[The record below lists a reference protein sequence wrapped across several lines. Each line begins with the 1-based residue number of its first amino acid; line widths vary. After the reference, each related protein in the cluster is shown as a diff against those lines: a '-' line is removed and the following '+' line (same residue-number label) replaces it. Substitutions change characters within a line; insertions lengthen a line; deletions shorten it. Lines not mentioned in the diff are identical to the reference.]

1 MIFYALQG
9 TNIPETKPSLSAWFQ
24 IGVLM
29 KQTKVI
35 VLFELDFNRQ
45 IKVREERLRHGP
57 SADYDLKRLVT
68 FAYQMDVRWEDRL
81 H

>member
-1 MIFYALQG
+1 
-9 TNIPETKPSLSAWFQ
+9 
-24 IGVLM
+24 M